1 MPGVAKETNMSNRNV
16 RSGQLAKSRPFKV
29 DSKAETQFVEIT
41 SVATGGT
48 FSTNAT
54 STGALLLKVNGTA
67 VKIPFYTA

>member
-1 MPGVAKETNMSNRNV
+1 MSDRNV

-29 DSKAETQFVEIT
+29 NSKAETQLVEIT

-48 FSTNAT
+48 FDAGT

>member
-1 MPGVAKETNMSNRNV
+1 MLGVAKEINMSDRNV

-29 DSKAETQFVEIT
+29 NSKAETQLVEIT
-41 SVATGGT
+41 SVATAGT
-48 FSTNAT
+48 FDAGT

>member
-1 MPGVAKETNMSNRNV
+1 MSDRNV

-29 DSKAETQFVEIT
+29 DSKAETQLVEIT
-41 SVATGGT
+41 SVATAGT
-48 FSTNAT
+48 FDAGT

>member
-1 MPGVAKETNMSNRNV
+1 VSGVAKEINMSDRNV

-29 DSKAETQFVEIT
+29 NSKAETQLVEIT

-48 FSTNAT
+48 FSTNVT

>member
-1 MPGVAKETNMSNRNV
+1 MSDRNV

-29 DSKAETQFVEIT
+29 NSKAETQLVEIT

-54 STGALLLKVNGTA
+54 STGALLLKENGTA

>member
-1 MPGVAKETNMSNRNV
+1 VLGVAKEINMSDRNV

-41 SVATGGT
+41 SVATAGT
-48 FSTNAT
+48 FDAS
-54 STGALLLKVNGTA
+54 SSDGALLLKVNGTA

>member
-1 MPGVAKETNMSNRNV
+1 VLGVAKEINMSDRNV

-29 DSKAETQFVEIT
+29 NSKAETQLVEIT
-41 SVATGGT
+41 SVATAGT
-48 FSTNAT
+48 FDAGT

>member
-1 MPGVAKETNMSNRNV
+1 MSNRNV

-29 DSKAETQFVEIT
+29 DSKAETQLVEIT
-41 SVATGGT
+41 SVATAGT
-48 FSTNAT
+48 FDAGT

>member
-1 MPGVAKETNMSNRNV
+1 MSDRNV

-29 DSKAETQFVEIT
+29 DSKAETQLVEIT

-48 FSTNAT
+48 FSTSAT
-54 STGALLLKVNGTA
+54 SLGALLLKVNGTA